1 MAKQTRLAIVDD
13 HPIVRRGIVET
24 FGEAEDFEVVAEGA
38 SAEEAVAIAK
48 DARPDLMLLDVSM
61 PGGGI
66 EAIIQIHQVRPL
78 LRLMMLSVR
87 EDLATVRAALKAGA
101 SGYVSKGIGAR
112 DLIVSARKVAAGEH
126 YVDSELAAKL
136 LSMDLGTGDASVSS
150 QTKLRTSLSMRE
162 EQIFQLLGDGLTN
175 AEIAD
180 KLQLSENTVKHYI
193 TPLLHK
199 LGLRNR
205 TQAALLARSGQRSE

>member
-1 MAKQTRLAIVDD
+1 MEKQIRLAVVDD

-24 FGEAEDFEVVAEGA
+24 FNEAENFDVVAEGA
-38 SAEEAVAIAK
+38 SAEEAVSIAK
-48 DARPDLMLLDVSM
+48 DAQPDLMLLDVSM

-66 EAIIQIHQVRPL
+66 EAISRIHQVRPL
-78 LRLMMLSVR
+78 LRVLMLSVR
-87 EDLATVRAALKAGA
+87 EDLSTVRAALKAGA
-101 SGYVSKGIGAR
+101 NGYVSKGIGAR
-112 DLIVSARKVAAGEH
+112 DLIASAKKVAAGEN

-136 LSMDLGTGDASVSS
+136 LLMDLGSPDPRASKSAPS
-150 QTKLRTSLSMRE
+150 RPTLSMRE
-162 EQIFQLLGDGLTN
+162 EQIFRLLGDGLTN

-199 LGLRNR
+199 LGLRSR
-205 TQAALLARSGQRSE
+205 TQAALLARDR